1 MANRVFRYSPESCRY
16 EPVVVTPARFAK
28 QALRFFLL
36 CVGVACAG
44 AFYVNYKFPGWDEQ
58 LLEREN
64 RALKAAWALLGT
76 EIEAE
81 SKKLAQLEKADD
93 ENYRTILDLE
103 PLPLS
108 VRQAGVGGHERVP
121 DVLSPSVRSAYT
133 RMNGVLHRAEIQ
145 AQSLGQLAAALN
157 EKEKSWASR
166 PAIQPISNKELTKL
180 HTTYGM
186 RWNPGGFWRP
196 HKGLDFSAP
205 AGTPVYATG
214 DGKVTE
220 AHFSDSFG
228 RVVYLDHQFGFS
240 TRYAHLSEFAVA
252 VGDGVKRGQIIGY
265 VGDTGHSFGNHLHY
279 EVLFRG
285 DQVNPINFFQRD
297 LSQRE
302 FEKMIELAGKS
313 MTSLD

>member
-1 MANRVFRYSPESCRY
+1 MAQKVYRYNPETCRY
-16 EPVVVTPARFAK
+16 EPLVVTPAVFARRS
-28 QALRFFLL
+28 LRFFVVCLGIAL
-36 CVGVACAG
+36 AG
-44 AFYVNYKFPGWDEQ
+44 AFYFNYKFPAWDEH
-58 LLEREN
+58 LLEQEHQH
-64 RALKAAWALLGT
+64 LQTEWAILT
-76 EIEAE
+76 NEIDDTAE
-81 SKKLAQLEKADD
+81 KLAQIEKADD

-103 PLPLS
+103 PLAPS
-108 VRQAGVGGHERVP
+108 VRQAGVGGREPHAQPLPTVVQNTYERISE
-121 DVLSPSVRSAYT
+121 L
-133 RMNGVLHRAEIQ
+133 MHRADIQ
-145 AQSLGQLAAALN
+145 AQSIKQLVAELAT
-157 EKEKSWASR
+157 KEKSWASR

-205 AGTPVYATG
+205 EGTPVYATG
-214 DGKVTE
+214 DGKITD
-220 AHFSDSFG
+220 AHYSDSFG
-228 RVVYLDHQFGFS
+228 YVIYMDHQFGFS
-240 TRYAHLSEFAVA
+240 TRYAHLSRFAVN
-252 VGDGVKRGQIIGY
+252 VGDVVKRGQVIGF

>member
-1 MANRVFRYSPESCRY
+1 MAQRVFRYDPISCRY
-16 EPVVVTPARFAK
+16 EPVLVTPSRFAG
-28 QALRFFLL
+28 QSFRFLL
-36 CVGVACAG
+36 ACLGIALAGV
-44 AFYVNYKFPGWDEQ
+44 FYVNYRFPAWDEQ
-58 LLEREN
+58 LLENDNRELKTQWAILN
-64 RALKAAWALLGT
+64 SEIEDASRALT
-76 EIEAE
+76 QMEEV
-81 SKKLAQLEKADD
+81 DD

-103 PLPLS
+103 PLASS
-108 VRQAGVGGHERVP
+108 VRQAGTGGRAAIPAALPPV
-121 DVLSPSVRSAYT
+121 VQRAYSSIDEL
-133 RMNGVLHRAEIQ
+133 MHRADIQ
-145 AQSLGQLAAALN
+145 AQSIRQLMVALS
-157 EKEKSWASR
+157 EKEKARASR

-214 DGKVTE
+214 DGKITD

-228 RVVYLDHQFGFS
+228 LVVYVDHQFGFS
-240 TRYAHLSEFAVA
+240 TRYAHLAKFAVA
-252 VGDGVKRGQIIGY
+252 VGDVVKRGQIIGY
-265 VGDTGHSFGNHLHY
+265 VGNTGHSFGNHLHY